1 MCSKACVSFLFFGW
15 YTIFWI
21 WKFSLSQAELM
32 KLKSE
37 FPPCFPKSYLGKKN
51 ISGRNSYY
59 LNGRS
64 FGTSNLNH
72 RTTHGGFVVGQL
84 YPPKPWRPWPPLS
97 TEPQLRLNP
106 RAPPA
111 DTPAA
116 APEGESKWRKL
127 RPSVKSG
134 GFCRTQEAAK
144 WIFFVDKLCFRWACL
159 QIDWCSEIQCVF
171 VSFLKDGA
179 MIFFS

>member
-1 MCSKACVSFLFFGW
+1 MDDFLQLRPDVFESVCVFFGLVHEFL
-15 YTIFWI
+15 T
-21 WKFSLSQAELM
+21 WKLSLSQAELM

-51 ISGRNSYY
+51 ISGRNSHY

-134 GFCRTQEAAK
+134 GFVGHMKRESESFSLINCA
-144 WIFFVDKLCFRWACL
+144 FVELVSKS
-159 QIDWCSEIQCVF
+159 IDVLKFNVF
-171 VSFLKDGA
+171 LFP
-179 MIFFS
+179 F